1 MSTSTSKPA
10 LRVVSDTKPST
21 KPNFVNTPETIETII
36 SGWTTAKVM
45 SDPRTSG
52 VTGMSAVSL
61 FFAGGQGHERHN
73 HPDSEQFIF
82 VVSGQGEMMI
92 EDADGTP
99 VTWPIKGGDL
109 VSIPKGAYHSTFN
122 TGWEPIRI
130 LAVYCPPG
138 PEAAMRDGDDFKVF
152 KPGEIATLG

>member
-1 MSTSTSKPA
+1 MSTSASKPA
-10 LRVVSDTKPST
+10 LRVVKDTPATKPDW
-21 KPNFVNTPETIETII
+21 VNTPETIETIV

-52 VTGMSAVSL
+52 VTGMAAVSL
-61 FFAGGQGHERHN
+61 FFAGGQGHARHN

-92 EDADGTP
+92 EDEDGTP
-99 VTWPIKGGDL
+99 VTWPIRAGDL
-109 VSIPKGAYHSTFN
+109 VSIPKGRYHSTFN

-130 LAVYCPPG
+130 LAVYSPPG
-138 PEAAMRDGDDFKVF
+138 PEAAMRDGEDFKVF
-152 KPGEIATLG
+152 KPGDVARLD

>member
-1 MSTSTSKPA
+1 MSISTVKAA
-10 LRVVSDTKPST
+10 LRIVTDAAPETKPD
-21 KPNFVNTPETIETII
+21 FVNTPETIDTIV

-52 VTGMSAVSL
+52 VHGMSAVSL
-61 FFAGGQGHERHN
+61 FFAAGQGHERHN
-73 HPDSEQFIF
+73 HPESEQFIF
-82 VVSGQGEMMI
+82 VVSGHGEMMI
-92 EDADGTP
+92 EDASGTQ
-99 VTWPIKGGDL
+99 VTWPIKAGDL

-138 PEAAMRDGDDFKVF
+138 PETAMREGADFKVF
-152 KPGEIATLG
+152 KPGEIAKLG